1 MITKYDTDLTKQSFI
16 IIIVRMKLLSDGKI
30 LDVISFSGGVLFV
43 EMVTLESG
51 EARLAY
57 RCFDFSLGNFT
68 PITMGVYLLNKF
80 GPAYEP
86 ISDRL
91 NNSVLCDATV
101 LPDMRV
107 IVLAPDGSC
116 AIFSKDGDLSW
127 SGQFSYHDNYV
138 RSPFTNGEYFWCT
151 VPDEN
156 SIVQYDATSL
166 KTHIRIGNSD
176 SSAFTS
182 PVTLSIYDDVV
193 YVCNSSIGKIKTVSL
208 PSYAVGDY
216 KSFEE
221 PIYKYFQIA
230 ENEVVWLK
238 SGLYI
243 L

>member
-1 MITKYDTDLTKQSFI
+1 MELI
-16 IIIVRMKLLSDGKI
+16 SDGRI
-30 LDVISFSGGVLFV
+30 LDAVPFSQGVLFV

-57 RCFDFSLGNFT
+57 RCFDLSKQNFT
-68 PITMGVYLLNKF
+68 PVTMGVYLLNKF
-80 GPAYEP
+80 GPSYEP
-86 ISDRL
+86 ISDKL
-91 NNSVLCDATV
+91 NNSVLCDAAV
-101 LPDMRV
+101 LPDKRV

-116 AIFSKDGDLSW
+116 AIFSKEGELNW

-138 RSPFTNGEYFWCT
+138 RSPFTNGDYFWCT

-166 KTHIRIGNSD
+166 KTHIRIGNID
-176 SSAFTS
+176 SGAFTS

-193 YVCNSSIGKIKTVSL
+193 YICNSSIGKIKTVTL
-208 PSYAVGDY
+208 PTYSVGEY

-221 PIYKYFQIA
+221 PIYKYFRIG
-230 ENEVVWLK
+230 ESEIVWLK